1 MTAAGGEV
9 AVEEGNPDDAAA
21 EKSGIGGAPPLRPWS
36 CHAQFGKELTS
47 ILFSVALS

>member
-1 MTAAGGEV
+1 MTADDDEV

-21 EKSGIGGAPPLRPWS
+21 EKSGMEVAPPFRPWT
-36 CHAQFGKELTS
+36 CHAQLGNELTS